1 MFCSAS
7 RSSRWDSAC
16 LPFQYRAVPIAEY
29 ESSAA
34 DLRAQAQLV
43 DESTDKLSEDMKAQ
57 QDALREDISQGGDE
71 GKELA
76 SELAAAL
83 SDNEDKTAQLEEL
96 RAENERLDNIVEETL
111 AKRREYASRDP
122 RAGGKGAGRRNGY
135 QDLLPGRFDDGP
147 ARLTTQVL
155 DKAKEL
161 GVHVTFFT
169 SHEANES
176 EDEPEMLRREF
187 AEGHAVANHT
197 YSHQFAAMGN
207 LYQKTEGLIEMI
219 QKQDEW
225 VYECH
230 RLPYGD
236 LPLPRRLGVGQG
248 AARHRPDRGRQG
260 SGLRVDRMV
269 VRRVR

>member
-1 MFCSAS
+1 MKNTLKVINYVLLGLALVAVGFGVFAF
-7 RSSRWDSAC
+7 
-16 LPFQYRAVPIAEY
+16 FQYRAVPIAEY

-71 GKELA
+71 GKTLA

-111 AKRREYASRDP
+111 AKRREYASKIRELEKVQ
-122 RAGGKGAGRRNGY
+122 AGETDIKICY
-135 QDLLPGRFDDGP
+135 WTFDDGP
-147 ARLTTQVL
+147 TRLTTQVL

-176 EDEPEMLRREF
+176 EDEPETANKRVAKATRSPTIHIPTSSLPWAISTRR
-187 AEGHAVANHT
+187 
-197 YSHQFAAMGN
+197 
-207 LYQKTEGLIEMI
+207 
-219 QKQDEW
+219 
-225 VYECH
+225 
-230 RLPYGD
+230 
-236 LPLPRRLGVGQG
+236 PR
-248 AARHRPDRGRQG
+248 A
-260 SGLRVDRMV
+260 
-269 VRRVR
+269 